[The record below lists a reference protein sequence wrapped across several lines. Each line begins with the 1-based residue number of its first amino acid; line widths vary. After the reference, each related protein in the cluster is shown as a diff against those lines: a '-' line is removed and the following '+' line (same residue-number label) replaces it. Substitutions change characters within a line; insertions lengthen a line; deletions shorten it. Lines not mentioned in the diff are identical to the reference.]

1 MKTESPSSVV
11 WHPVL
16 NQIIVGMRDGGVKI
30 LYDPDMS
37 VRGACLIEGRTVGVR
52 MIYHHQ

>member
-1 MKTESPSSVV
+1 M

-16 NQIIVGMRDGGVKI
+16 NQIVVGMRDGGVKI

-52 MIYHHQ
+52 VNHHQ